1 MAKMRPP
8 AVLLL
13 VLIGAIG
20 ACGSSSSSKSK
31 GTKRSKKSE
40 RLSERVKQQEKG
52 LAEERNT
59 DKHTKSEKIPPPTR
73 SELKEFKRIW
83 AHFAKGDARWPL
95 ERDRFK
101 SRSTASGYMLATY
114 LISYYMQLNIVRDRA
129 PLKIVAVKNEI
140 VAVGRPCTP
149 FLVDM
154 MILDT
159 LTITLDKKKRKM
171 RVDDLTRQDCKDMLE
186 RMGSVATPQLLRALK
201 RKDLGMKARRMI
213 GQTLGGTG
221 DKRAMKPLVTM
232 LRKDESWQV
241 RADAAM
247 ALGRL
252 GDKRAIAALTEAVKR
267 DTDRFVVRKAGE
279 SRYKLRAGRR
289 G

>member
-1 MAKMRPP
+1 MRPL
-8 AVLLL
+8 AVLLF
-13 VLIGAIG
+13 VLIAAIG
-20 ACGSSSSSKSK
+20 ACGSSSSSK
-31 GTKRSKKSE
+31 TPKRSGKRKP
-40 RLSERVKQQEKG
+40 LSERVRQQEKG
-52 LAEERNT
+52 LSEERNT
-59 DKHTKSEKIPPPTR
+59 DKHTESERIPAPTR
-73 SELKEFKRIW
+73 SEIEEFRRIW

-101 SRSTASGYMLATY
+101 SRSKASGYMLATY
-114 LISYYMQLNIVRDRA
+114 LISYYMQLNVVRDRA
-129 PLKIVAVKNEI
+129 SRRIVAVKNDI
-140 VAVGRPCTP
+140 VAVGQPCTP

-159 LTITLDKKKRKM
+159 LAITLDKKKRKL

-186 RMGSVATPQLLRALK
+186 RMGRVATPQLLRALK

-221 DKRAMKPLVTM
+221 DKRALKPLVTM

-241 RADAAM
+241 RADAAI

-252 GDKRAIAALTEAVKR
+252 GDRRAIAALTEAVQG

-279 SRYKLRAGRR
+279 SRYKLRTGRR